1 MYYFDA
7 STIQNLFI
15 GIENNVLW
23 IHRIAY
29 LSVYCSVDWLADTEK
44 RKRKRKKKHTE
55 AADYIALKRIIHVRL
70 GSDLEVRRRGGRRDE
85 AVKNNN

>member
-7 STIQNLFI
+7 LTIQNLFI

-23 IHRIAY
+23 IYCIAH

-44 RKRKRKKKHTE
+44 KNHTE
-55 AADYIALKRIIHVRL
+55 AADYKTLKRIIHVHL
-70 GSDLEVRRRGGRRDE
+70 GSDLEVRRRGGRREE

>member
-7 STIQNLFI
+7 LTIQNLFI

-23 IHRIAY
+23 IHRIAH

-44 RKRKRKKKHTE
+44 NKKQKQKHTE

-70 GSDLEVRRRGGRRDE
+70 GSDLEVRRRGGRREE

>member
-7 STIQNLFI
+7 LTIQNLFI

-23 IHRIAY
+23 IHRIAH

-44 RKRKRKKKHTE
+44 EEEKNTHTE

-70 GSDLEVRRRGGRRDE
+70 GSDLEVRRRGGRREE